1 MRIAIIMTRMMMQL
15 RSVNR
20 HCGVVL
26 PGRAALTALVLD
38 PDQRSSLE
46 PLPSFPGYK
55 VGRPWPS
62 NAGSLLPLAP
72 AAAAADEHI

>member
-1 MRIAIIMTRMMMQL
+1 MTIAIIMTRMMMQL
-15 RSVNR
+15 PI
-20 HCGVVL
+20 L
-26 PGRAALTALVLD
+26 PGRAALTALVFD

-46 PLPSFPGYK
+46 PFPSFPGYK

-72 AAAAADEHI
+72 AASAADENI